1 MSYQQDIYINVKKK
15 NKKKN
20 IFIQIKN
27 KNMPKHTTPT
37 TLKEVKKE
45 LSDCKKNLE
54 KKMSTRALKNAL
66 KERKEE
72 EKKKPKKK
80 RELNPFFI
88 ARKAAVKDKK
98 LVFQYTDAQ
107 GKQQKYKRAPLSK
120 DKKGIIYRKVE

>member
-1 MSYQQDIYINVKKK
+1 MLKKK
-15 NKKKN
+15 TKKKI

-80 RELNPFFI
+80 HKPNSFM
-88 ARKAAVKDKK
+88 KAHMDAIKDKK
-98 LVFQYTDAQ
+98 QVFHHTNAE
-107 GKQQKYKRAPLSK
+107 GKKIKYKRVPLSQ
-120 DKKGIIYRKVE
+120 DKRGIIYRKVE